1 MRKAIFSAFVVL
13 LSSVGML
20 FGDEVLYLNIVS
32 NAEASVIVC
41 VPDAQVCGAVWQS
54 SEALSPQASPEIPTV
69 YASEFLP
76 SPTITTGVPRDT
88 NSICIGIPTVSNI
101 SAYNYSA

>member
-41 VPDAQVCGAVWQS
+41 V
-54 SEALSPQASPEIPTV
+54 
-69 YASEFLP
+69 
-76 SPTITTGVPRDT
+76 
-88 NSICIGIPTVSNI
+88 
-101 SAYNYSA
+101 